1 MYQTS
6 FEKSFKKVLKIFKQ
20 EVLKASIWKNI
31 KSGRLYALIRTR
43 REMNENGEISPCA
56 QIFWKR
62 TGASFDSVKPPG
74 SVILSHF
81 ILTPNIFAELVYNSL

>member
-6 FEKSFKKVLKIFKQ
+6 FEKSFKKVLKIFQARSFKGKN
-20 EVLKASIWKNI
+20 LKNI

-43 REMNENGEISPCA
+43 REMNQNGEISPFA

-62 TGASFDSVKPPG
+62 TGPSFDSVKPQG